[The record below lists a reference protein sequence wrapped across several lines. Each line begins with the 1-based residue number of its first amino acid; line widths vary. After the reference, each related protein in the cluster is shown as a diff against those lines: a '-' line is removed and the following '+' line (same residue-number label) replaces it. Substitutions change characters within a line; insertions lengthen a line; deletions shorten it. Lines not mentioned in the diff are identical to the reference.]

1 MPTTPHKGTMNAVEC
16 TTEASLPSETHS
28 ALKNVEHTTCI
39 TDTLSSTSN
48 PSAITQDAS
57 TNTQGTPRPTSPSST
72 QEITTPTVRKSR
84 NPTVINMKSS
94 IPKGLAAAAVCPASA
109 SSSATSAGRT
119 PVTKSSEKTT
129 PKATPTLAAS
139 RNNSITSTPDQKLDI
154 YAFSTSVV
162 IKPKSAHEIYRD
174 SPKPGTNPK
183 YAHVKA
189 KVGSFDNIGYKSG
202 GSGSGRKSIGSQDGE
217 QPSTPISRMSSNR
230 SNSSTPSQPDIY
242 AFSSAG
248 PAVVKSKTAHEIYK
262 DSPKPGSSSPRYAH
276 VKPRIDAYNPN
287 YKPGQTSGKKVVV
300 NHKIDLSHVKP
311 KVGSL
316 ANINYTSKGG
326 NVRYEE
332 YKLDFKER
340 AVSRI
345 NRGQLQ
351 KTPIKAAE
359 KVAQA
364 TVTASSPAPE
374 PTPTAAVEVVAQ

>member
-189 KVGSFDNIGYKSG
+189 K
-202 GSGSGRKSIGSQDGE
+202 